1 MPHQPSLFS
10 AAELSG
16 TYIADRVPTHTMSAT
31 ALLEWKDNI
40 ANFQQAA
47 RFNQPNEQVSLFDS
61 VPVYTDPH
69 RIDPFSLEPRSLAFW
84 RLPVDSPGEACLY
97 FVIDHATSL
106 LLYVGETCK
115 SNQRWKGEHDCKRYV
130 KSYQTLHFQHGL
142 MALVN
147 IAFWWDA
154 PTETRPRQQLEL
166 ALIKQWRSPFN
177 KENWELWGTPFV
189 GGK

>member
-16 TYIADRVPTHTMSAT
+16 TYIADRAPAHTMSAT
-31 ALLEWKDNI
+31 ALMDWKDQI

-47 RFNQPNEQVSLFDS
+47 RFNQPSEQTSLFDTTADD
-61 VPVYTDPH
+61 TDPQ
-69 RIDPFSLEPRSLAFW
+69 RIDPFMLEPRSLAFW
-84 RLPVDSPGEACLY
+84 RLPVESAGEACLY
-97 FVIDHATSL
+97 FVIDQATSL

-130 KSYQTLHFQHGL
+130 KNYQTLHFQHGL
-142 MALVN
+142 VALVN
-147 IAFWWDA
+147 IAFWWNA
-154 PTETRPRQQLEL
+154 PPTTRPRQQVEL
-166 ALIKQWRSPFN
+166 ALIKKWRSPFN
-177 KENWELWGTPFV
+177 KENWEFWGTPFV